1 MKIIIPI
8 DVHSKYAS
16 IHDSIDYIKSLQ
28 KIFYK
33 IIDPNFKYDLNYDYS
48 DPLPYPNFIEQEF
61 TDQKKIEKSIIERN
75 KKHLIVHWLCH

>member
-8 DVHSKYAS
+8 DIHSQYAS
-16 IHDSIDYIKSLQ
+16 IHDSIDYTKSLQ

-48 DPLPYPNFIEQEF
+48 DPSPYPNFIEQEF
-61 TDQKKIEKSIIERN
+61 DDQKKIEQSIIERN
-75 KKHLIVHWLCH
+75 KKHLIIHC